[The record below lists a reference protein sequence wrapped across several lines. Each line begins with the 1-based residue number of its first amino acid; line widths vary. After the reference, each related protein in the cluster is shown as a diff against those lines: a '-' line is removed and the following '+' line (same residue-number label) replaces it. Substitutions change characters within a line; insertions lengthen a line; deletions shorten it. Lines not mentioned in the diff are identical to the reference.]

1 MEAAQ
6 QLKTLIKSFAE
17 GDDAHFY
24 AVAMQMAAAEAR
36 NGNQK
41 LADDLVRT
49 IDQAKSKTHQANGL
63 LKKLPVNGAQKDL
76 NELLDLIKPHVTLSN
91 MILEDSI
98 KQGLVR
104 LIEEQKK
111 IDLLLRHGL
120 APRRKLLLVGPP
132 GSGKTMSASVI
143 AAELGL
149 TVFVIRLDG
158 LISRYMGE
166 SISKLRLIFDSMKQ
180 FKAVY
185 LFDEFDSIAT
195 SRTDSNDVGE
205 IKRVLNSF
213 LLEIE
218 KDQSDSIIVAAT
230 NLPQAL
236 DTALLRRFDDI
247 IKFSLPNSPQIVEAF
262 EEGLKVLEHLI
273 YFNLASTVRERAE
286 GLSYDDI
293 FHICAE
299 LVKESI
305 LYGDSQI
312 TKELLVHYI
321 DKRKSPFK

>member
-1 MEAAQ
+1 MEVAQ
-6 QLKTLIKSFAE
+6 QLKTLIQSFAE
-17 GDDAHFY
+17 GNDAHFY
-24 AVAMQMAAAEAR
+24 AVAMQLAAVEAR

-41 LADDLVRT
+41 LADELVRT
-49 IDQAKSKTHQANGL
+49 IDQAKSKTHQAQGL
-63 LKKLPVNGAQKDL
+63 LKRLPVNNAQKDI
-76 NELLDLIKPHVTLSN
+76 NDLLDLINPQVHLSN

-104 LIEEQKK
+104 LIEEQRKAD
-111 IDLLLRHGL
+111 ILSRHGL
-120 APRRKLLLVGPP
+120 TPRRKLLLVGPP

-149 TVFVIRLDG
+149 SVFVIRLDG

-166 SISKLRLIFDSMKQ
+166 SIAKLRLIFDAMKQ

-205 IKRVLNSF
+205 IRRVLNSF

-247 IKFSLPNSPQIVEAF
+247 IQFSLPNSPQIVEAF
-262 EEGLKVLEHLI
+262 EKGLKSLDHLI
-273 YFNLASTVRERAE
+273 YFNLASIVRQQAE
-286 GLSYDDI
+286 GLNYDDI
-293 FHICAE
+293 FHICEE
-299 LVKESI
+299 LVKENI
-305 LYGDSQI
+305 LYGNHHI
-312 TKELLVHYI
+312 TQELLVHYI